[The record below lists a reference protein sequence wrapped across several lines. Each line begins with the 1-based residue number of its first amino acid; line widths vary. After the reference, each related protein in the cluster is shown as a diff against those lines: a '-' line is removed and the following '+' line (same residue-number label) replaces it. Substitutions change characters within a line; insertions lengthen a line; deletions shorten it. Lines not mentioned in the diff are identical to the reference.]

1 MMEWLVWIIASV
13 GIALSLWMTLWALRH
28 SRNYDD
34 GSWEAGT
41 AAAERELDRQ
51 EDKN

>member
-1 MMEWLVWIIASV
+1 MIEWLVWTIASA
-13 GIALSLWMTLWALRH
+13 GIVISMWILWWALRH

-34 GSWEAGT
+34 GSWEART